1 MSEHM
6 KRAID
11 SLKTKLLTLCGVVE
25 DNLLKAVASIQRR
38 DARLAQEV
46 IDSDD
51 RIDGIEVD
59 VEEECLKILALHQP
73 VAIDL
78 RFIITALKIN
88 NDLERIGDLAVNIA
102 ERGEFLATQER
113 IEVPFDFER
122 MAEKTTAM
130 VRSSLDALVNL
141 DCALAYQVWNADDE
155 VDAINR
161 QMYNQVKESILQN
174 PVWIDQ
180 LIHMLSVSRH
190 MERIADHA
198 TNIAE
203 DVIYMVEGHIVR
215 HRHER
220 YQPNRPG
227 GKAPERK

>member
-11 SLKTKLLTLCGVVE
+11 SLKTKLLTLCGIVE
-25 DNLLKAVASIQRR
+25 DNLLKAVASIPRR

-102 ERGEFLATQER
+102 ERSEFLAAQDR

-130 VRSSLDALVNL
+130 VRSSLDA
-141 DCALAYQVWNADDE
+141 W
-155 VDAINR
+155 
-161 QMYNQVKESILQN
+161 
-174 PVWIDQ
+174 
-180 LIHMLSVSRH
+180 
-190 MERIADHA
+190 
-198 TNIAE
+198 
-203 DVIYMVEGHIVR
+203 
-215 HRHER
+215 
-220 YQPNRPG
+220 
-227 GKAPERK
+227 

>member
-25 DNLLKAVASIQRR
+25 ENLLKAVASIQRR
-38 DARLAQEV
+38 DPRLAQDV
-46 IDSDD
+46 MDSDD
-51 RIDGIEVD
+51 RIDDIEVD

-78 RFIITALKIN
+78 RFLITALKIN

-102 ERGEFLATQER
+102 ERGEFLATQDR
-113 IEVPFDFER
+113 IEAPFDFER
-122 MAEKTTAM
+122 MAEKTTSM

-141 DCALAYQVWNADDE
+141 DCALAYRVWNADDE
-155 VDAINR
+155 IDAINR
-161 QMYNQVKESILQN
+161 QMYDQIKESILKN
-174 PVWIDQ
+174 PAWIDS

-190 MERIADHA
+190 LERIADHA

-215 HRHER
+215 HRHEKYR
-220 YQPNRPG
+220 PNG
-227 GKAPERK
+227 TEGKSSEQ

>member
-6 KRAID
+6 KRAIE
-11 SLKTKLLTLCGVVE
+11 SLKTKLLTLCGIVE
-25 DNLLKAVASIQRR
+25 ENLLKAVASIQRR
-38 DARLAQEV
+38 NLRLAQEV
-46 IDSDD
+46 IESDD
-51 RIDGIEVD
+51 RIDDIEVD

-102 ERGEFLATQER
+102 ERGEFLAAQDRT
-113 IEVPFDFER
+113 EVPFDFER
-122 MAEKTTAM
+122 MAQKTTAM
-130 VRSSLDALVNL
+130 VRSSLDALVNMN
-141 DCALAYQVWNADDE
+141 CALAYQVWNADDE

-161 QMYNQVKESILQN
+161 QMYDQIKQSIQKN
-174 PVWIDQ
+174 PDRIEI

-190 MERIADHA
+190 LERIADHA

-215 HRHER
+215 HRHEK
-220 YQPNRPG
+220 YQPGPQN
-227 GKAPERK
+227 PESRD